1 MKVSLRSSFAVAI
14 ASLALLSSANA
25 RDLCSDPPHPI
36 DQRACDAAEQGP
48 EALRRFIDRMR
59 PIRELHFYDYVNQA
73 RLVAWDARD
82 EYMRAL
88 AQAGKTASAAGK
100 ELR

>member
-1 MKVSLRSSFAVAI
+1 MKVALRSSFAVAI

-25 RDLCSDPPHPI
+25 RDLCSEPPHPI

-59 PIRELHFYDYVNQA
+59 PIRELYFYDYVNQA
-73 RLVAWDARD
+73 RLVAWDERD
-82 EYMRAL
+82 NRNRAL
-88 AQAGKTASAAGK
+88 AEADRLADAAK
-100 ELR
+100 QR